1 MRISPSDLCQWT
13 SETLGDSLKVSSSSQ
28 KGTWSQ
34 FPGDSILI
42 FSLFLPLRS
51 MMLLLS
57 LEIVIVPSFCLPTQW
72 LNLDIFLDSSNLI
85 ESYITGKFIGNSPC
99 PVLKTICFLS
109 LVALIKYFYLW
120 FWSWS
125 QHTEYHVEISSELP
139 TQVCH
144 IGKFTVWAVSTCSS
158 SSRWWDWRRSG
169 TWPASRTAGRC
180 GRCTGSVNNIQYRIS
195 KILNFF

>member
-72 LNLDIFLDSSNLI
+72 LNLDIFLESSNLI
-85 ESYITGKFIGNSPC
+85 ESYITGKFIGNIYC
-99 PVLKTICFLS
+99 PFSCSEDYMFPFSCRSNEIFLP
-109 LVALIKYFYLW
+109 VILIL
-120 FWSWS
+120 
-125 QHTEYHVEISSELP
+125 
-139 TQVCH
+139 
-144 IGKFTVWAVSTCSS
+144 VSTH
-158 SSRWWDWRRSG
+158 
-169 TWPASRTAGRC
+169 
-180 GRCTGSVNNIQYRIS
+180 RIS
-195 KILNFF
+195 CWNILGTSYTGLSHW

>member
-1 MRISPSDLCQWT
+1 MFWHSETIVTEIENFVLRVFIPQLCNLSHWRRVYNPSWYGSCTFQMRISPSDLCQWT
-13 SETLGDSLKVSSSSQ
+13 SERFGDSLKVSSSSQ

-85 ESYITGKFIGNSPC
+85 ESYITGKFIGNIYC
-99 PVLKTICFLS
+99 PFSC
-109 LVALIKYFYLW
+109 
-120 FWSWS
+120 
-125 QHTEYHVEISSELP
+125 SEDYMFP
-139 TQVCH
+139 FSC
-144 IGKFTVWAVSTCSS
+144 
-158 SSRWWDWRRSG
+158 RS
-169 TWPASRTAGRC
+169 
-180 GRCTGSVNNIQYRIS
+180 N
-195 KILNFF
+195 